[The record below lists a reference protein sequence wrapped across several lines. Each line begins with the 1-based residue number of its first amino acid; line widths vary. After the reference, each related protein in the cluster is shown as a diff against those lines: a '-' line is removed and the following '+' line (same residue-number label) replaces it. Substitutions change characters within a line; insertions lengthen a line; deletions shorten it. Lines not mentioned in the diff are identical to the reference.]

1 MKRKKRSSSSSEEI
15 LLKDAV
21 CQARP
26 CHCGS
31 IPKKA
36 DAIAALNDYNHY
48 LEHPKCV
55 VCGKR
60 IQIQVDLEHDGAGWR
75 VSYNGGTPVM
85 DGALRVFAESSMGHA
100 SEEGWGHQKC
110 LEKAL
115 PHIELPSDG

>member
-36 DAIAALNDYNHY
+36 DAIAALSDYR
-48 LEHPKCV
+48 EHPKCV

-60 IQIQVDLEHDGAGWR
+60 IQIQVDLEHDEVGWK
-75 VSYNGGTPVM
+75 VSDNGNTPEI
-85 DGALRVFAESSMGHA
+85 DGSLRIFAESSMGNP
-100 SEEGWGHQKC
+100 SEEGWGHYKC

-115 PHIELPSDG
+115 PYIELPDEDGR